1 MWTPPERPE
10 TSSRSNLPCVEA
22 RGDPAGQTR
31 QPLTLSLNS
40 ISRAHAEGSR
50 TRLAARR
57 LPTRRCLLSRAT
69 RCALSPPQDGA
80 VAWYTA
86 PCMKFRTLF
95 SLLLLSVIARS
106 QTPPEPHAY
115 AVPMRDG
122 IHLATD
128 VYGAEPGVRKPVLLM
143 RTPYNKRGAKAT
155 AERYATAGY
164 IAIVQ
169 DARGAYASE
178 GKYLHYNNDDQ
189 DGFDTIDW
197 IVQQPWSNGK
207 VGMWGTSHPGEVQWV
222 AAATRHPGLVVI
234 APVAAASSLYR
245 ILYQDGALLL
255 ALIASGAGLTVNPP
269 PPGITAPKDFTS
281 IHYHLP
287 LSTLD
292 EAIGWPQPWLTSQIL
307 HNRPD
312 GYWLRLEAKSQLET
326 LNVATQN
333 IVGYYDLSCSEV
345 VDDFLRLP
353 NRGNKQL
360 ILGPWD
366 HSTIGKQIVAGVDF
380 GPEAKLD
387 IVGEN
392 LQWFDRFLK
401 PVQDLKPFASV
412 RYFLMGANVW
422 RSADKWPPADTIAT
436 WFYLHSAGRANTRAG
451 DGKLTAKSPAG
462 PEPADSFESDPD
474 RPVPSEA
481 EDAAQPSRG
490 TPWRPVDR
498 SKIEDRQDVLVF
510 TAAVQSAPLSI
521 AGQIL
526 ADFWVSVDAPDADWA
541 VKLVDVAS
549 DGVARGLAEGILRS
563 SGRDPLKYP
572 ALLDPG
578 HRVRLTVNLGHAA
591 ATILSGHA
599 LRIEIAGS
607 SFPMFDRNLHTGEGP
622 TGTRKQVALQTVYHD
637 SNFASRLRLP
647 VLEPRR
653 IR

>member
-1 MWTPPERPE
+1 M
-10 TSSRSNLPCVEA
+10 
-22 RGDPAGQTR
+22 RG
-31 QPLTLSLNS
+31 
-40 ISRAHAEGSR
+40 
-50 TRLAARR
+50 
-57 LPTRRCLLSRAT
+57 
-69 RCALSPPQDGA
+69 
-80 VAWYTA
+80 WYTA
-86 PCMKFRTLF
+86 PSMRSPAL
-95 SLLLLSVIARS
+95 SWLLLLSVAARA
-106 QTPPEPHAY
+106 QTPLEPHTY
-115 AVPMRDG
+115 AIPMRDG
-122 IHLATD
+122 IHLSTD

-143 RTPYNKRGAKAT
+143 RTPYDKRRPKAT

-164 IAIVQ
+164 VAIVQ

-245 ILYQDGALLL
+245 ILYQGGSLLL
-255 ALIASGAGLTVNPP
+255 ALIASGAGLAVNPP
-269 PPGITAPKDFTS
+269 PPGIAVPKDFTA

-312 GYWLRLEAKSQLET
+312 GYWQRLEAKSQLET
-326 LNVATQN
+326 LEVASQN

-353 NRGNKQL
+353 NHGKKQL

-366 HSTIGKQIVAGVDF
+366 HSTIGKQVVAGVDF
-380 GPEAKLD
+380 GPEANLN
-387 IVGEN
+387 VEGEN

-401 PVQDLKPFASV
+401 PAEDVKPFPLV
-412 RYFLMGANVW
+412 RYFLMGDNVW
-422 RSADKWPPADTIAT
+422 RTADKWPPADTITTA
-436 WFYLHSAGRANTRAG
+436 FYLHSAGKAKMRTG
-451 DGKLTAKSPAG
+451 DGKLTRQSPTG
-462 PEPADSFESDPD
+462 PEAADAFESDPD

-481 EDAAQPSRG
+481 EDAPQPSRG

-498 SKIEDRQDVLVF
+498 STIEDRPDVLVY
-510 TAAVQSAPLSI
+510 TAAMQSTPLSI

-526 ADFWVSVDAPDADWA
+526 ADLWVSVDAPDADWA
-541 VKLVDVAS
+541 VNLVDVAP
-549 DGVARGLAEGILRS
+549 DGVTRGLAEGILRS
-563 SGRDPLKYP
+563 SGRDSAIYP

-578 HRVRLTVNLGHAA
+578 HRVRLTVDLGHAA
-591 ATILSGHA
+591 MTILPGHA

-622 TGTRKQVALQTVYHD
+622 TGMRKRVASQTVYHD
-637 SNFASRLRLP
+637 RNLASRLWLS
-647 VLEPRR
+647 VFEPRR
-653 IR
+653 IH